1 MAIKRELTEAKK
13 AKSKEILAKLQAL
26 AEQVV
31 SQAER
36 GENPTLE
43 IPIRA
48 LSNVTFNADRAIIEM
63 GDRTQGRSLFNVNM
77 AKRFVQTFLVATGC
91 KELLDIGKTTSIRDL
106 YYMTKHTIGRTS
118 ENTFD
123 GQEESDPI
131 IEDLEV
137 TVGALREE
145 LNLFA
150 SNRGSMVG
158 EITFVDAGDTIDARR
173 QGSGGWA
180 IPSIVEDSV
189 IQFKKCDAD
198 FILLVEKDAVWRRLN
213 EDRFWK
219 EHRCILVQSNG
230 QPARGVRR
238 LLRRM
243 HDELKL
249 PLYVLVDNDPWG
261 LYIYSVLKQGSINL
275 AYESVRMAI
284 PKARFIGLSSFDR
297 EKFDLPDGS
306 TIILNQK
313 DESRAKQ
320 MMKYPWFQDRKW
332 QRELKKLLD
341 SKVKLEIEA
350 LSRKGISFI
359 SEEYLPRK
367 LTEKDWL
374 A

>member
-1 MAIKRELTEAKK
+1 MAVKRELTAAKK
-13 AKSKEILAKLQAL
+13 AKSKEILAKLKRL

-31 SQAER
+31 IQAER

-48 LSNVTFNADRAIIEM
+48 LSNVTFNEQRAIIEM

-77 AKRFVQTFLVATGC
+77 AKRFVQTFLVAAGC

-180 IPSIVEDSV
+180 IPSIVEDNV
-189 IQFKKCDAD
+189 IQFKKCDAK

-219 EHRCILVQSNG
+219 EHQCILVQSNG

-243 HDELKL
+243 SDELSL

-306 TIILNQK
+306 TIILNGK
-313 DESRAKQ
+313 DEARAKQ
-320 MMKYPWFQDRKW
+320 MMRYPWFKDRKW

-367 LTEKDWL
+367 LAEKDWL

>member
-1 MAIKRELTEAKK
+1 MATKRDISALKK
-13 AKSKEILAKLQAL
+13 QKAANTLRRLNEL

-31 SQAER
+31 AQAEK
-36 GENPTLE
+36 GQNPTIE

-48 LSNVTFNADRAIIEM
+48 LSNVSWNEKSAIIEM
-63 GDRTQGRSLFNVNM
+63 GDRTQSRTLFNVNM
-77 AKRFVQTFLVATGC
+77 AKRFTQTFLVAAAC
-91 KELLDIGKTTSIRDL
+91 KELLDSGKTTSIRDL
-106 YYMTKHTIGRTS
+106 YYMTKHTIGKTS

-137 TVGALREE
+137 TINALREE
-145 LNLFA
+145 LHLFA

-158 EITFVDAGDTIDARR
+158 EVTFVDAGDTIDARR

-180 IPSIVEDSV
+180 VPSIVEDDV
-189 IQFKKCDAD
+189 IQFVKNDAK

-213 EDRFWK
+213 EDKFWRK
-219 EHRCILVQSNG
+219 HKCILVQSGG

-243 HDELKL
+243 VDELKI

-275 AYESVRMAI
+275 AYESVRMAV
-284 PKARFIGLSSFDR
+284 PTARFLGLSSFDR
-297 EKFDLPDGS
+297 ERYELPDGS
-306 TIILNQK
+306 TIMLNKK
-313 DESRAKQ
+313 DEDRAKQ
-320 MMKYPWFQDRKW
+320 MMRYPWFADRKW
-332 QRELKKLLD
+332 QRELKKMLD

-350 LSRKGISFI
+350 LSRKGITFI

-367 LTEKDWL
+367 LAERDWL
-374 A
+374 V

>member
-1 MAIKRELTEAKK
+1 MAVKRVLTEAKK
-13 AKSKEILAKLQAL
+13 AKSREILAKLQAL

-31 SQAER
+31 AQAER

-48 LSNVTFNADRAIIEM
+48 LSNITFNAERGIIEM

-106 YYMTKHTIGRTS
+106 YYMTKHTIGKSS

-123 GQEESDPI
+123 GQEESDPV

-189 IQFKKCDAD
+189 IQFKKCDAK

-219 EHRCILVQSNG
+219 EHECILVQSNG

-284 PKARFIGLSSFDR
+284 PGARFIGLSSFDR
-297 EKFDLPDGS
+297 EKFELPDGS
-306 TIILNQK
+306 TIILNGK
-313 DESRAKQ
+313 DEARAKQ

-374 A
+374 S